1 MLTTVMIRLS
11 LHYHHQQQT
20 IKNNNNNVNGTRL
33 VEKKESS
40 NNSYEYVLADSLI
53 RGTARTDKCCTFA
66 CTNIAL

>member
-11 LHYHHQQQT
+11 LHYHQQQQLL
-20 IKNNNNNVNGTRL
+20 KNNNNNVNGTRL

-40 NNSYEYVLADSLI
+40 NSYEYVLAVSLI